1 MIPRGL
7 SCADGFSAYECDP
20 NEEDPPL
27 PSATIAQ
34 ILSQLPPGQ
43 EFSDKADDLIV
54 QAMDAQDGDIHPQMQ
69 SVGR

>member
-1 MIPRGL
+1 MIPRQL

-34 ILSQLPPGQ
+34 ILAELPPGSDH
-43 EFSDKADDLIV
+43 SDKFEDLLA
-54 QAMDAQDGDIHPQMQ
+54 QAMENQDGDIHPQM
-69 SVGR
+69 GGT